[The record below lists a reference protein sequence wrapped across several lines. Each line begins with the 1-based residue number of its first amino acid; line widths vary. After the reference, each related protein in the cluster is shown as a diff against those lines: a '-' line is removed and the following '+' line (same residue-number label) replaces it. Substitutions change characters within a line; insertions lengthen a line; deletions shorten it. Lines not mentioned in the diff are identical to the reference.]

1 VTCRSAG
8 LVLVEIEEHDVENLP
23 SRLHRRGF
31 LTQIARVLRVDKVKL
46 SEGYLA
52 FIARFGR

>member
-1 VTCRSAG
+1 
-8 LVLVEIEEHDVENLP
+8 
-23 SRLHRRGF
+23 